1 MRLESDRDPTV
12 ATSSVKAT
20 AHPSAVLNLLEQLVS
35 SGECLVAGNFQL
47 DCHLRTLSTLV

>member
-1 MRLESDRDPTV
+1 MRLESNRDPTV
-12 ATSSVKAT
+12 AASSVKAST
-20 AHPSAVLNLLEQLVS
+20 SPSAVLTLLEQLIS